1 MDLRN
6 RGLRRDSRTLPRH
19 SNTSTFRQDMLAI
32 LHFLHPLSAG
42 VAVHIQAVVEVV
54 RSLVVGHRTLPLDTT
69 VAVVEDI
76 LHPEAGNSPAAAAA
90 AEDSPL
96 AEDSPPVE
104 GNPAAGL
111 GCAELAVGAGCEPP
125 AGELVDE
132 VVGVP
137 VGEVLDEVVGELADG
152 AAGQA
157 DVDLVDLVE
166 APGGELAAVDPGVFE
181 ASRLVGFPEVW
192 HPVDVLQVWHLAGVP
207 VA

>member
-1 MDLRN
+1 LISDILN
-6 RGLRRDSRTLPRH
+6 INSAFPH
-19 SNTSTFRQDMLAI
+19 PSLAQN
-32 LHFLHPLSAG
+32 HFINSPLELNLVKIPALNNSWRSKELSLAELQENNHLNSVQGVGAEPAVVQVECAVLAAG
-42 VAVHIQAVVEVV
+42 VPHCEV
-54 RSLVVGHRTLPLDTT
+54 LV
-69 VAVVEDI
+69 
-76 LHPEAGNSPAAAAA
+76 AAAG
-90 AEDSPL
+90 E
-96 AEDSPPVE
+96 V
-104 GNPAAGL
+104 PAAGL